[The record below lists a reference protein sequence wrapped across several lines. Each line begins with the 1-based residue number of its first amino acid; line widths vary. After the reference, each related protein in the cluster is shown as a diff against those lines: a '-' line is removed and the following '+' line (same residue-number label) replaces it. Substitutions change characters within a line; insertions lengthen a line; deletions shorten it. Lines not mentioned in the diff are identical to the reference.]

1 MTAVKKRLQAA
12 LDHQPTELVAI
23 DRAGH
28 HRFVRVFD
36 GSNPAHKYL
45 QQLGSKNSQTTMG
58 YVLDRVAKVL
68 LNDDTVRLDAV
79 NWQTVADVQLLALI
93 RFFTDIAQLSPY
105 TVSLYASAVKSVMV
119 EAYFLD
125 MIDEKQLKLIQRVKI
140 PRGSRIRQRTALT
153 VDEVRTFFAASDDG
167 TALGAR
173 DAAAF
178 SVLVGCGLRREEAAT
193 LQMENI
199 DFGLGEL
206 RVIGK
211 GNKERMIPLQSTV
224 EDKLLDWIENWRGE
238 YPGPL
243 FTGLHKNGS
252 ISDKQLTVSGLYKA
266 IKKRGLLLPIQSF
279 MIHDLRR
286 TYGTLLLENEVDVF
300 TVQELLGHESVDTT
314 KKYDMRGQAR
324 KRKAVDTL
332 KF

>member
-1 MTAVKKRLQAA
+1 VSNKRLHAV
-12 LDHQPTELVAI
+12 LEYRPSELVE
-23 DRAGH
+23 AGKFKQK
-28 HRFVRVFD
+28 FVRVFD
-36 GSNPAHKYL
+36 GTNPAHKYL
-45 QQLGSKNSQTTMG
+45 QQLGSKNSQVTMG

-68 LNDDTVRLDAV
+68 MNDNTVRLDAV
-79 NWQTVADVQLLALI
+79 DWTHIGDIHLLALI
-93 RFFTDIAQLSPY
+93 RFFSDEAKLSPY

-119 EAYFLD
+119 EAYFLE
-125 MIDEKQLKLIQRVKI
+125 MINEKQLKLIQRVKV
-140 PRGSRIRQRTALT
+140 PRGSRIRTRTALT
-153 VDEVRTFFAASDDG
+153 VEEIQTFFAACDDG

-193 LQMENI
+193 LSFGEV
-199 DFGLGEL
+199 DFGRAEL

-211 GNKERMIPLQSTV
+211 GNKQRAIPLQSVV
-224 EDKLLDWIENWRGE
+224 EDKLLIWIDHWRGE
-238 YPGPL
+238 YPGAL

-252 ISDKQLTVSGLYKA
+252 ISDRQLSVSGLYKA
-266 IKKRGLLLPIQSF
+266 IKRRGVDLPIQPF

-286 TYGTLLLENEVDVF
+286 TYGTMLLNNEVDIF
-300 TVQELLGHESVDTT
+300 TVQDLLGHESSATT
-314 KKYDMRGQAR
+314 KKYDMRGHER

>member
-1 MTAVKKRLQAA
+1 MTLATNRLQAA
-12 LDHQPTELVAI
+12 LAYQPGEMVAAKPEKFI
-23 DRAGH
+23 
-28 HRFVRVFD
+28 RVFD
-36 GSNPAHKYL
+36 GTNPAHKYL
-45 QQLGSKNSQTTMG
+45 QQLGSKNSQATMG

-68 LNDDTVRLDAV
+68 LRDADVRLDAI
-79 NWQTVADVQLLALI
+79 NWITVTDVHLMALI
-93 RFFTDIAQLSPY
+93 RYFSDEVKLSPY

-125 MIDEKQLKLIQRVKI
+125 MINEKQLKLIQRVKI
-140 PRGSRIRQRTALT
+140 PRGSRIRQRTALSLT
-153 VDEVRTFFAASDDG
+153 EIQTFFAACDDG

-193 LQMENI
+193 LAMENI
-199 DFGLGEL
+199 DFAVAEL
-206 RVIGK
+206 KIIGK
-211 GNKERMIPLQSTV
+211 GNKQRMVPLQTTV
-224 EDKLLDWIENWRGE
+224 EDKLLDWIDNWRGE
-238 YPGPL
+238 YPGAL

-252 ISDKQLTVSGLYKA
+252 ITDQQLTVSGLYKA
-266 IKKRGLLLPIQSF
+266 IKKRGVLLPIQSF

-286 TYGTLLLENEVDVF
+286 TYGTLLLDNDVDVF

-314 KKYDMRGQAR
+314 KKYDMRGNDR